1 MAILILVSKICLGF
15 TISVLTLYAIRHY
28 LLALYRLSLRGPR
41 EMMDIVGFE
50 MPHISVLIPMH
61 NEEAVAGDVLQAL
74 VDGDYDWTRLEILA
88 INDRSQDRTGEIIDD
103 YAARYPIIKALH
115 RQTGAGGKGAA
126 LRFATGEAKG
136 EILLVFDADYF
147 PGRAMLKQLVAPFCD
162 PEVGAVMGRVVP
174 HNVGASLLS
183 GLLELERSAGYQ
195 ISQQARHNLRL
206 APQYGGTVGGV
217 RVSALKRVGG
227 WNVDSITEDTDLTF
241 RLLSHGLKVAYV
253 NRAEC
258 YEEAPETWP
267 VRRRQ
272 IMRWATGHTQ
282 CLHRFWHTLILTRWL
297 TLPERIDALFV
308 LGCYWT
314 APILILGWFASLV
327 LFFTPE
333 AHTAPILLVAL
344 ALVGYQLF
352 GNQATFLELGVGAL
366 LDGNQR
372 RILLMPLNLFNFF
385 ASTGAISSA
394 LMLFYLG
401 RFFGKG
407 KHHWHKTQ
415 RYRGDDG
422 NGNGGNGKVFQN
434 GPPADRSVT
443 RSPNGL
449 YLSSKLRVPWL

>member
-1 MAILILVSKICLGF
+1 LGQESVVAILILVSKICLGF
-15 TISVLTLYAIRHY
+15 TITVLTLYAIRHY

-50 MPHISVLIPMH
+50 MPRISVLVPMH

-74 VDGDYDWTRLEILA
+74 VDCDYDWTRLEILA
-88 INDRSQDRTGEIIDD
+88 INDRSQDRTGEVIDD
-103 YAARYPIIKALH
+103 YASRYSIIKALH
-115 RQTGAGGKGAA
+115 RQNGAGGKGAA

-282 CLHRFWHTLILTRWL
+282 CLHRFWHTPILTRWL
-297 TLPERIDALFV
+297 TLPERSMRCSFSPV
-308 LGCYWT
+308 
-314 APILILGWFASLV
+314 
-327 LFFTPE
+327 
-333 AHTAPILLVAL
+333 
-344 ALVGYQLF
+344 
-352 GNQATFLELGVGAL
+352 
-366 LDGNQR
+366 
-372 RILLMPLNLFNFF
+372 
-385 ASTGAISSA
+385 TGP
-394 LMLFYLG
+394 
-401 RFFGKG
+401 R
-407 KHHWHKTQ
+407 
-415 RYRGDDG
+415 
-422 NGNGGNGKVFQN
+422 
-434 GPPADRSVT
+434 
-443 RSPNGL
+443 
-449 YLSSKLRVPWL
+449 LS